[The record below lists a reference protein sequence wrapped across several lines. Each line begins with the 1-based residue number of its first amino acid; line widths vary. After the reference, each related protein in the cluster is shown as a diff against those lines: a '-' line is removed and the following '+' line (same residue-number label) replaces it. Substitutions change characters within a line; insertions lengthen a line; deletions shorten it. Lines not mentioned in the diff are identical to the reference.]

1 MQVLF
6 DYIYELNWFAVVI
19 AAAAG
24 FAVNA
29 VWYSDSLFGKQWKKS
44 IGLKKKDESKPG
56 FGLILVISFITT
68 LITSAGIAVLIDV
81 LDVSGALSGLLI
93 GVLVA
98 FAFVVTTC
106 GMHEL
111 FERRPFTHFAI
122 TSVGNILTLA
132 AIGAILAVW

>member
-6 DYIYELNWFAVVI
+6 DYIYELNWFAIVI
-19 AAAAG
+19 ASLAG
-24 FAVNA
+24 FLVNA
-29 VWYSDSLFGKQWKKS
+29 AWYSDKLFGKQWKKS

-56 FGLILVISFITT
+56 FELILAIAFLTT
-68 LITSAGIAVLIDV
+68 LITSASLAVLTDV
-81 LDVSGALSGLLI
+81 LNVSGALNGVLL

-98 FAFVVTTC
+98 FGFIVTTA

-111 FERRPFTHFAI
+111 FERRQFSHFAI

>member
-6 DYIYELNWFAVVI
+6 DYIYELNWIAIVI
-19 AAAAG
+19 ATAAG

-29 VWYSDSLFGKQWKKS
+29 AWYSDTLFGKQWKKS
-44 IGLKKKDESKPG
+44 IGLKKKDEKKPG
-56 FGLILVISFITT
+56 FELILVLSFITT
-68 LITSAGIAVLIDV
+68 LITSAGLAVLIDV
-81 LDVSGALSGLLI
+81 LNVSGALNGVLL

-98 FAFVVTTC
+98 FAFIVTTC

-111 FERRPFTHFAI
+111 FERRPFTHFAV